1 MSLIIFSLLIAASA
15 MSRTMSLAVSGV
27 IYAGLSMIHFIVF
40 GELSG
45 ENYGY
50 YYAGAAAFDFIS
62 VACVCMSAVALGK
75 NWHLFPLAVVIILSI
90 VNNLFGLFIW
100 FLEINSEI
108 YAGAGLGIY
117 LLVALILA
125 GSRFNVGGI
134 LGADR
139 AGLVHIVPTR
149 YRFLLGY

>member
-1 MSLIIFSLLIAASA
+1 MSLIIFSLIIAAAA
-15 MSRTMSLAVSGV
+15 MSKTMSLAVSGV
-27 IYAGLSMIHFIVF
+27 IYAGLSMIHFMTF

-45 ENYGY
+45 GNYGF
-50 YYAGAAAFDFIS
+50 YYAGAAAFDFAS
-62 VACVCMSAVALGK
+62 VVCVCMSARALGK
-75 NWHLFPLAVVIILSI
+75 NWHLFPLAVVIMLSI

-100 FLEINSEI
+100 FFELNSEI

-117 LLVALILA
+117 LAVALILA

-134 LGADR
+134 LKADR
-139 AGLVHIVPTR
+139 LGLVHIVPSR